1 MSLCMSKFVENNI
14 NLDEGVKKNIIKN
27 RKEQIEKMR
36 LIKEIKKN
44 MQNNEPANN
53 PESTINQNDKNERQ
67 EKFNNMVALGKQD
80 NKSE

>member
-67 EKFNNMVALGKQD
+67 EKFNNMVVLGKQD